1 MAVDLRAVSA
11 QQGAASFAI
20 ARGSSH
26 RKNYGVNCS
35 RTLIQIKKGH

>member
-1 MAVDLRAVSA
+1 MAVDFRAVSA
-11 QQGAASFAI
+11 QQGAAASFAI

-35 RTLIQIKKGH
+35 TTLI